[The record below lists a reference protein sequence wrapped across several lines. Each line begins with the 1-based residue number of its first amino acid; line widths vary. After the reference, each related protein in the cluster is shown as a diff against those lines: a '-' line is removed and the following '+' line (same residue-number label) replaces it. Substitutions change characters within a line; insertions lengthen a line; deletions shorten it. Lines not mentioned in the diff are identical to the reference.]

1 LAAEKLRIGI
11 VGAGLIAPFHATAF
25 QEVGDLAHVTAV
37 CDTDPE
43 AAAEVARMSE
53 ARTYREWQELV
64 ADPGID
70 LVDVLLPH
78 HLHKPVALA
87 VIAAGKHLLLEKPVA
102 MTYADALQI
111 CAEARRAGVYLGIAE
126 NTRFIRAYL
135 AAEKVLKAGE
145 LGEIL
150 TVRTFLPANERMRL
164 SDPDFWGRKKAFG
177 GGPLLDSGVHTFY
190 LLKWL
195 FGGVKELVAFTS
207 QKYHLDS
214 EVEDNADVRGVL
226 ANEADFLSGFSFT
239 TEVPHAERLEVY
251 GTTGALIIDQL
262 ANPVAR
268 HYREPTDLDGTAL
281 PDVEYDP
288 LGWHFFSVV
297 DGVKDFIHG
306 LVEGRPPT
314 VALEDCCHAVRVS
327 EAAYASAWNGN
338 KPVKV

>member
-1 LAAEKLRIGI
+1 MTEKRIRVGI
-11 VGAGLIAPFHATAF
+11 IGAGLIAPFHATGF
-25 QEVGDLAHVTAV
+25 QEISELAEVTEV
-37 CDTDPE
+37 CDINSE

-53 ARTYREWQELV
+53 ARVFTDWQQMIKESDV
-64 ADPGID
+64 D

-87 VIAAGKHLLLEKPVA
+87 VIAAGKNLLLEKPVA
-102 MTYADALQI
+102 MTFKDSVEI
-111 CAEARRAGVYLGIAE
+111 CAQAKQAGIYLGVAE
-126 NTRFIRAYL
+126 NTRFITAYIE
-135 AAEKVLKAGE
+135 AEKLIKSGE

-164 SDPDFWGRKKAFG
+164 SDPNFWGRKRENG

-195 FGGVKELVAFTS
+195 FGGVKELVAFSS
-207 QKYHLDS
+207 QKYRLGS

-226 ANEADFLSGFSFT
+226 ECGADFVSGFSFT

-251 GTTGALIIDQL
+251 GSKGALIIDQL
-262 ANPVAR
+262 ANPVAKL
-268 HYREPTDLDGTAL
+268 YREPTDLDGTSL
-281 PDVEYDP
+281 PGIEYDP

-297 DGVKDFIHG
+297 EGVKDFVCG

-314 VALEDCCHAVRVS
+314 VNLQDCCHAVRVS
-327 EAAYASAWNGN
+327 EAAYQSVAKGN
-338 KPVKV
+338 RPVKV